1 MARRT
6 DDDKFSQPDVNLAGI
21 GLQGPRPDSR
31 DISTARPQF
40 DGSGNPIGF
49 GWKESDGSV
58 TLIGGQR
65 YAPIAGPYRDGYRY
79 APEAQPPN
87 SIAENP
93 MPTAPP
99 SGNGSG
105 GALPMAVK
113 RLAAAGGSAALGR
126 MLGGNTNPG
135 SAAANLP
142 PEFQQLLALAMR
154 RMADQEPL
162 FQAVNAQAMGG
173 LPTAYQRG

>member
-31 DISTARPQF
+31 DISTVRAIYDPATGQYEFRFP
-40 DGSGNPIGF
+40 DGTPLNGGHGF
-49 GWKESDGSV
+49 S
-58 TLIGGQR
+58 
-65 YAPIAGPYRDGYRY
+65 PAGPYRDGYRY

-99 SGNGSG
+99 SGTGSG
-105 GALPMAVK
+105 GGLPMAVK

-135 SAAANLP
+135 AAAANLP